1 MLYGGSRSLLP
12 LAVQAS
18 VLGEWGYSALFVVS
32 GYVLSYGKAELSIQM
47 ARRYVRLYFPMYTAC
62 AFAWLLQCYTYSEAD
77 LGTRMGWFAE
87 IGHLH
92 VFVPGWYPNLVT
104 WTMPYELYA
113 PLVVTVLKGAR
124 GRLGTKWVLTMMV
137 LIAISDTTFNGI
149 MFGSMACVLG
159 TQTEEKLHT
168 WVLALVGFCAMVV
181 YVPTSNASDVGVPQ
195 ASDLRNTFLPLGI
208 SCWIMCAC
216 RVQDQAPVWM
226 AWVSCEGARLTF
238 GIYLLHVPLLEV
250 VRKATGMASC
260 RPGVPSYVKGDTSC
274 GVPDTA
280 TRWTAYVFVF
290 WPVLLGLSVAFCL
303 LVDEPLMRYVC
314 KERWSNGTV
323 RGIESVYKFKGKICD
338 RIILMYT
345 TILPS
350 RAPSRPPTARSN
362 TLYI

>member
-1 MLYGGSRSLLP
+1 MDIMVVLAHSFP

-62 AFAWLLQCYTYSEAD
+62 AFAWLLQCYSYSEAD

-113 PLVVTVLKGAR
+113 PLVVAVLKGAR

-181 YVPTSNASDVGVPQ
+181 YVPTSNQRERCWSASG
-195 ASDLRNTFLPLGI
+195 LRSPKHVLAFGNLMLDHVRL
-208 SCWIMCAC
+208 S
-216 RVQDQAPVWM
+216 
-226 AWVSCEGARLTF
+226 GAR
-238 GIYLLHVPLLEV
+238 
-250 VRKATGMASC
+250 
-260 RPGVPSYVKGDTSC
+260 PGTCLDG
-274 GVPDTA
+274 
-280 TRWTAYVFVF
+280 
-290 WPVLLGLSVAFCL
+290 LGFL
-303 LVDEPLMRYVC
+303 
-314 KERWSNGTV
+314 
-323 RGIESVYKFKGKICD
+323 
-338 RIILMYT
+338 
-345 TILPS
+345 
-350 RAPSRPPTARSN
+350 
-362 TLYI
+362 